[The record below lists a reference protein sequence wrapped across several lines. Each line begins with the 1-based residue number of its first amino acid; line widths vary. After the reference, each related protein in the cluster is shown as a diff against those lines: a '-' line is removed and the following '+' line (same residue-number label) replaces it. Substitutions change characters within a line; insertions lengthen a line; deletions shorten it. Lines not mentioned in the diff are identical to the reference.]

1 MKKMKQVFVAGML
14 LSTVVA
20 CSEPESK
27 VVNLHSKCKTAVA
40 QEQFKLNQ
48 EKNVILKMGTER
60 IELSNELVE
69 KERFARE
76 STLKDPS
83 MQIDVAETAES
94 IKALD
99 LEINNQIAPL
109 VEQRE
114 LTKTAIDSCEGVDSD
129 ALNAEIDADFD
140 EVVGQVAGVVVED
153 NFAEESV
160 NRLASMLTEETIY
173 IEALKGE
180 RDAVSAERQS
190 SIDATSDGI
199 EAHEAS
205 EYVANI
211 KKLTER
217 LEKLDADILM
227 KEEKIERLTQGH
239 DLSKLVFDKKE
250 VTEELDSLTKSD
262 LDDIESASD
271 LNAYLDK
278 VKSLQGE
285 KDSLDREIKD
295 AQ

>member
-20 CSEPESK
+20 CNESK
-27 VVNLHSKCKTAVA
+27 VVNLHTECKAAVV

-60 IELSNELVE
+60 IELSNELME
-69 KERFARE
+69 QERFARE
-76 STLKDPS
+76 STLKDPA

-94 IKALD
+94 LKALD
-99 LEINNQIAPL
+99 LDINNQIAPL

-114 LTKTAIDSCEGVDSD
+114 LTKTAIGSCEGVDSD

-140 EVVGQVAGVVVED
+140 EVVGQVAGVVVEE
-153 NFAEESV
+153 NFAEESA
-160 NRLASMLTEETIY
+160 NRLASMLTYETVA

-180 RDAVSAERQS
+180 RDAVSVQRQNV
-190 SIDATSDGI
+190 IDAASDGI
-199 EAHEAS
+199 EANETAD
-205 EYVANI
+205 YVANI
-211 KKLTER
+211 KTMTEMLER
-217 LEKLDADILM
+217 LDSDILM
-227 KEEKIERLTQGH
+227 KEKKIERLNQGY
-239 DLSKLVFDKKE
+239 DLSKLVFDKKA
-250 VTEELDSLTKSD
+250 VTEELNTLTKSD
-262 LDDIESASD
+262 LNDIESGSD

-285 KDSLDREIKD
+285 KDSLSREIKN
-295 AQ
+295 AE